1 MSQYT
6 TNRYPGKCCC
16 CGQPVAPF
24 EGVLLRERG
33 KMQPAH
39 ELCAKG
45 EEETPDPI
53 DMAYEDNCRDACGL
67 FGEY

>member
-1 MSQYT
+1 MPL
-6 TNRYPGKCCC
+6 NPHRYPGTCGCG
-16 CGQPVAPF
+16 GQPVAPF

-39 ELCAKG
+39 KLCAKG

-67 FGEY
+67 FGAH